1 MVASEFS
8 PKKVSESSQESSRRS
23 AREIIPLLLELILPH
38 SVVDVGCG
46 TGTWLSV
53 FKEFGIEDCL
63 GIDGD
68 YIDTEKLQISP
79 TEFLSFDFKK
89 PLQINRKFD
98 LVVSLEFAQNLPI
111 DCAKIF
117 IDSLT
122 NLGSVILFSAAIPS
136 QGGTGSLNEQWPD
149 YWVQHFQ
156 KNEYAVIDSLRKK
169 IWNDEN
175 VEPWYAQNLLLF
187 VNHNCIEQYPSLQRE
202 CKNTNT
208 SQLAIVHP
216 QIYLKSFSIAEKKL
230 QSINLG
236 SFISLIPKKLV
247 EQAPSVVPTIREIRQ
262 QLAEFLLTIPTES
275 IESIYLSSVGK
286 AHQMLL
292 DSGIKGEQLI
302 EAEQQFVDSLVANIA
317 RGFDE
322 PRAIQYLL
330 VAMLYRQAYHLPLT
344 YDFTRVPLWFLKEYL
359 NFILYYPGYFQEI
372 KEVEQYYH
380 HIQKLVN
387 YVNVS
392 LFNNQNSKFWQN
404 VASFVVKSINVTP
417 LYFSTENLRVIF
429 TKGAEL
435 AELVLTA
442 KDYKIDYTFPER
454 PINRNKLRLGVLKN
468 HFLPHPETYNTLPVF
483 EYLDRDKFEIILYV
497 IEVHDHPLEQYCQSR
512 ADRLTKLPNDTHSQV
527 QIIRAD
533 NLDILF
539 IATTFLG
546 SLVLHRLARIQT
558 TYFVSPATTGTRNID
573 YYISGN
579 LTEPLEAQ
587 AHYREQLVTIDG
599 TGFCFD
605 FTKEV
610 DAPTIQLNR
619 QILGIPDE
627 SVVFISGASFFKII
641 PELRV
646 TWAKI
651 MAAVPKAVLV
661 LYPFSP
667 IWDTQYSKQFLYSNI
682 TTFFAKY
689 GIEKNR
695 LILLDIQG
703 RSNVKECLKLG
714 DIYLDSYPYSGATTT
729 VEALEVG
736 LPSVV
741 MEGNALRSRTAAALL
756 RELQMPDLI
765 ANSEEAYVQLAIA
778 LAQDSNLR
786 QQKSAEIK
794 QKMQQPP
801 RFMDSRSYSK
811 QMESLFQELY
821 RQKFNSGK

>member
-1 MVASEFS
+1 MVASGFS
-8 PKKVSESSQESSRRS
+8 PENVSELSREDSLRS
-23 AREIIPLLLELILPH
+23 AREIIPLLLELIQPQ

-46 TGTWLSV
+46 VGTWLSV

-68 YIDTEKLQISP
+68 YIDTKTLQISP
-79 TEFLSFDFKK
+79 TEFLPFDLQK

-136 QGGTGSLNEQWPD
+136 QRETSSLNEQWPN
-149 YWVQHFQ
+149 YWAQHFQ
-156 KNEYAVIDSLRKK
+156 KNGYLVIDYLRKK
-169 IWNDEN
+169 IWNNEN
-175 VEPWYAQNLLLF
+175 VEPCYAQNLILF
-187 VNHNCIEQYPSLQRE
+187 VDSNSIEKYPSFYRE
-202 CKNTNT
+202 FQNTDT
-208 SQLAIVHP
+208 SQLAIIHP
-216 QIYLKSFSIAEKKL
+216 QIYLKSFSIIENKFR
-230 QSINLG
+230 SINFDSL
-236 SFISLIPKKLV
+236 ISLIPKKIV
-247 EQAPSVVPTIREIRQ
+247 EQTPSVVPTIREIRQ
-262 QLAEFLLTIPTES
+262 QLADFLLNIPPEN
-275 IESIYLSSVGK
+275 IENTYSSSVGK
-286 AHQMLL
+286 VHKMIL
-292 DSGIKGEQLI
+292 DSGIKGELLTNT
-302 EAEQQFVDSLVANIA
+302 EQHFVDLLAANIA
-317 RGFDE
+317 RGFDD
-322 PRAIQYLL
+322 PKAIQYLL
-330 VAMLYRQAYHLPLT
+330 VAMLYCQAYHLPLT
-344 YDFTRVPLWFLKEYL
+344 YDFTCTPLWFLKEYL
-359 NFILYYPGYFQEI
+359 KFILYYPGYFQEVE
-372 KEVEQYYH
+372 EVDKYYR

-387 YVNVS
+387 YVN
-392 LFNNQNSKFWQN
+392 LNIFNNQNSELWHN
-404 VASFVVKSINVTP
+404 IASFVIKSINITS
-417 LYFSTENLRVIF
+417 LYFITENLRDIF
-429 TKGAEL
+429 TKSADI
-435 AELVLTA
+435 AELVL
-442 KDYKIDYTFPER
+442 KRRDYKIDYTFPER
-454 PINRNKLRLGVLKN
+454 PANRKKIRLGVLKN
-468 HFLPHPETYNTLPVF
+468 HFFPHPETYNTLPVF
-483 EYLDRDKFEIILYV
+483 EYLDRDKFEIILYA
-497 IEVHDHPLEQYCQSR
+497 IEVNNHPLEQYCQSR
-512 ADRLTKLPNDTHSQV
+512 ADRLIKLPNDTPNQV
-527 QIIRAD
+527 QTIRAD
-533 NLDILF
+533 DLDILF
-539 IATTFLG
+539 IATTFLI

-558 TYFVSPATTGTRNID
+558 TYFVSPVTTGARNVD

-579 LTEPLEAQ
+579 LLEPLGSQ

-599 TGFCFD
+599 TGFCFN
-605 FTKEV
+605 FTSEP

-619 QILGIPDE
+619 KILGVPDE

-651 MAAVPKAVLV
+651 MAAVPKAVLL

-667 IWDTQYSKQFLYSNI
+667 IWDTQYAKQFLFGKL
-682 TTFFAKY
+682 TAFFTKY

-695 LILLDIQG
+695 LIILDIQG

-714 DIYLDSYPYSGATTT
+714 DIYLDSCPYSGATTT

-736 LPSVV
+736 LPTVV
-741 MEGNALRSRTAAALL
+741 MEGNALRSRTAASLL

-778 LAQDSNLR
+778 LAQDANLR
-786 QQKSAEIK
+786 QQKSAQIK